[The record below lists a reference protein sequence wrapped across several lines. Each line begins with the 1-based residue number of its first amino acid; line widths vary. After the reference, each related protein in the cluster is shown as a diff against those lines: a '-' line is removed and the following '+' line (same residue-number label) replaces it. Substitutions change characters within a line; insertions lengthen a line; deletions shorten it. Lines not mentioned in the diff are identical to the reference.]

1 MKRRVIIITN
11 PGKNNAP
18 NYCKGV
24 YKDASNYES
33 FFKSPYGGYYSSDE
47 IRIFDKPSKL
57 RVLTEL
63 SLLNIQDI
71 EFSII
76 IFCGHAFYSTI
87 SESNI
92 LEINDNEQIDSLDLR
107 KNAKKRIII
116 EDNCREPHA
125 QYIVESY
132 TKMFSVK
139 DSTGQQLDPIRCQ
152 KVYNEQIEKCPNQ
165 LIIGMACDIGETA
178 GDSETSGGFYSSSLL
193 KATKNLAEQNLKHTN
208 LKNSFKTF
216 SFPEC
221 HDAAIPLVKRL
232 SGNLQ
237 NPKITKTRLDET
249 KYLPFAVIA

>member
-11 PGKNNAP
+11 PGKDNAE

-33 FFKSPYGGYYSSDE
+33 FFMSPYGGYYSSNE
-47 IRIFDKPSKL
+47 IRVLDKPSRF
-57 RVLTEL
+57 RVFREL
-63 SLLNIQDI
+63 SLLTMENV

-76 IFCGHAFYSTI
+76 IFCGHAYYSTI

-92 LEINDNEQIDSLDLR
+92 LQINDSEEIDSLDLR
-107 KNAKKRIII
+107 NNAKKRIII

-125 QYIVESY
+125 EYILESY

-139 DSTGQQLDPIRCQ
+139 DSTGKQLNPQLC
-152 KVYNEQIEKCPNQ
+152 KEFYNEQIENCPNQ

-178 GDSETSGGFYSSSLL
+178 GDNETSGGFYSSSLL
-193 KATKNLAEQNLKHTN
+193 KATKKLVETN
-208 LKNSFKTF
+208 LRYIALERSFQVF

-221 HDAAIPLVKRL
+221 HDAAVPLVKKL

-237 NPKITKTRLDET
+237 NPTIIKPRLNET
-249 KYLPFAVIA
+249 KLLPFAVIA